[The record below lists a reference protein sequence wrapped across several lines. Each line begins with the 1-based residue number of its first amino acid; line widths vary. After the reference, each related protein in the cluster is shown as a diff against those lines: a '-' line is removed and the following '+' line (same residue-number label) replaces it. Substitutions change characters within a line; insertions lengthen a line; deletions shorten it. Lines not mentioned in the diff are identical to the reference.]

1 MVRGRGT
8 QRQGEW
14 TGTRTA
20 DLGPSGL
27 EGDTG
32 KRNLGTHV
40 VQEGRGALSSS
51 PAI

>member
-1 MVRGRGT
+1 M
-8 QRQGEW
+8 QRQGKW
-14 TGTRTA
+14 PGTGTA

-27 EGDTG
+27 EVDTG

-51 PAI
+51 PAT

>member
-1 MVRGRGT
+1 M
-8 QRQGEW
+8 QRQGKW
-14 TGTRTA
+14 PGTGTA

-51 PAI
+51 PAT